1 MCSIYQRICL
11 AFVILLT
18 GALVGCGTPYA
29 TVKNGV
35 GDPVMLLGYDPVAYF
50 TQGKPIKG
58 TAQYQVKL
66 PERSYYFASAEHKAL
81 FEANAAKYEPQ
92 YGGFCASGAAYA
104 LKLSSDPSAWEIMND
119 RLFIFGDSLG
129 YEAWKLDPAWNV
141 GHADALWPQIKDKG
155 WRSAL
160 LSAQINKVPHYKT
173 GQQIQTEWERQNP
186 GKTWPTYDPGGLV
199 DNLFLK
205 QPGWRAAEGY
215 GQPALG
221 YPE

>member
-1 MCSIYQRICL
+1 MYNIYKRICL
-11 AFVILLT
+11 AFMVLLT
-18 GALVGCGTPYA
+18 GAIVGCGTPYA
-29 TVKNGV
+29 TVKNGA

-58 TAQYQVKL
+58 TAQHQVKL

-104 LKLSSDPSAWEIMND
+104 LKLSSDPSAWKIIND
-119 RLFIFGDSLG
+119 RLFIFGDIMG
-129 YEAWKLDPAWNV
+129 YVAWKLDPAWNV

-173 GQQIQTEWERQNP
+173 GQQIQTEWEKQNP
-186 GKTWPTYDPGGLV
+186 GKTWPNYDPGGLT
-199 DNLFLK
+199 DLLFK
-205 QPGWRAAEGY
+205 QPGWRAAEGF